1 MKINNLIEKMNE
13 IIHSPQTLEKARCSE
28 QFFTRDRKMP
38 FTDVL
43 SFFFDLRKTSLQTRL
58 NLFSRGIHR
67 QMISQQAFSKARN
80 HFDHSPFETM
90 VRTLVCEEYSGNDEA
105 PMWNGFHVFAVD
117 GSYLQLPKT
126 AELAEEF
133 GTRGAGDYC
142 VSAGISVLYDVLGGW
157 PIDPIITHTD
167 MNEREECKRH
177 LEFLSRHLPHV
188 VERSLILLDRGYP
201 SEDLFKTIES
211 KGMKFLARCKSDYC
225 KKTQK
230 APIGDSIVQLG
241 GGLLVRVHKFELSSG
256 EIETLLTNL
265 FEVSDEELSGLY
277 AKRWGIETA
286 YDRLKNTVCLE
297 NFSGK
302 TKNSVLQDFWA
313 SMVFMI
319 SISVFQKEAN
329 KKIEKKQKRKN
340 NKYRYQVSV
349 GDLAVTLRD
358 QFIFEVLRKN
368 KLLSMIKIQKIIATL
383 AYSKSPVRPERS
395 FPRRKDQHISFNLYR
410 KSHL

>member
-1 MKINNLIEKMNE
+1 MIITNLINTINE
-13 IIHSPQTLEKARCSE
+13 IIHSPQTLERARCSE
-28 QFFTRDRKMP
+28 KFFTRDRKMP
-38 FTDVL
+38 FTDIL

-58 NLFSRGIHR
+58 NLFSKGSRHP
-67 QMISQQAFSKARN
+67 MISQQALSKARN

-90 VRTLVCEEYSGNDEA
+90 VRTLVCKEYAGNDEV
-105 PMWNGFHVFAVD
+105 PTWNGYHILAVD

-126 AELAEEF
+126 PELAEAF
-133 GTRGAGDYC
+133 GVRGAGGYG
-142 VSAGISVLYDVLGGW
+142 VSAGISILYDILSGW

-177 LEFLSRHLPHV
+177 LDYLSEHLPHMADK
-188 VERSLILLDRGYP
+188 SLILLDRGYP

-225 KKTQK
+225 KKTQR
-230 APIGDSIVQLG
+230 APIGDSIVRIG
-241 GGLLVRVHKFELSSG
+241 GGLLVRVYKFKLPSG
-256 EIETLLTNL
+256 ETETLLTNL
-265 FEVSDEELSGLY
+265 FEVPDKGLPELY
-277 AKRWGIETA
+277 AKRWGIETV

-302 TKNSVLQDFWA
+302 TKNAILQDFWA
-313 SMVFMI
+313 SMVLMV
-319 SISVFQKEAN
+319 SIAVFQKEAN
-329 KKIEKKQKRKN
+329 DKIENDQKRKS
-340 NKYRYQVSV
+340 NKYRYQVSI

-358 QFIFEVLRKN
+358 QFVFEVLRKN
-368 KLLSMIKIQKIIATL
+368 KLLSIFKIKKIIATL

-395 FPRRKDQHISFNLYR
+395 FPRNKNRNISFNLYR